1 MSDLEN
7 EEVNHQLCT
16 VAVDEMFDS
25 WSLEIQEQVMA
36 EWNDWRQDVA
46 TEAGLCCDECGR
58 VFTRPDNL
66 KRHIQSYN
74 SGEKLFSCQECGK
87 FFATKDKLNNI
98 RKPTRRILSNA
109 LDATRNLFERC
120 VFYCGMF

>member
-66 KRHIQSYN
+66 KRHIQIFNPTILEKSCSLAKNVAN
-74 SGEKLFSCQECGK
+74 SL
-87 FFATKDKLNNI
+87 L
-98 RKPTRRILSNA
+98 RKIN
-109 LDATRNLFERC
+109 
-120 VFYCGMF
+120 